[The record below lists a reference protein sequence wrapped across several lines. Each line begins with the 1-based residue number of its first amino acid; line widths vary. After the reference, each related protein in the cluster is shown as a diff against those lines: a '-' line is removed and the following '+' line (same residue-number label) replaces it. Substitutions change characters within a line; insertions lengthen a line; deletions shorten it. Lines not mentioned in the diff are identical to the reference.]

1 MDNDLST
8 NVRIAVLID
17 ADNTSP
23 KYAEALLEELAKY
36 GTPTIKRAYGDFS
49 SQRLSGWT
57 RELNARAIRA
67 IHQTAFTTGKNST
80 DSALIIDAMDLLYAG
95 NVEAFALVS
104 SDSDFTGLALRLR
117 ESGKVVYGLGRQRTP
132 QSLQNACDRF
142 IALEVLGE
150 DSSEPA
156 RRTAP
161 ADDAEDPDGP
171 DVLDDTDDAPR
182 LNLEGALTRAVNA
195 TADDEG
201 WSSVSA
207 IGNHLSRTHASFD
220 PRNFGHAKLSS
231 LVAAQPYLE
240 SLTEGRQ
247 ILVRLKGTP
256 AKGTSTKAPADKAA
270 PQKAAPPKAAP
281 TRAAEKKT
289 APTETAQTTTAPK
302 KATTRKTTAR
312 KTTAKKA
319 APPAAPEPE
328 ETAPVTGSVTGS
340 ATTKPTV
347 TRTVRRTTAK
357 KA

>member
-150 DSSEPA
+150 QASEPSG
-156 RRTAP
+156 RSAP
-161 ADDAEDPDGP
+161 ADEADESDAPD
-171 DVLDDTDDAPR
+171 DADAAPR
-182 LNLEGALTRAVNA
+182 LDLEGALTRAVNA

-207 IGNHLSRTHASFD
+207 IGNHLSRTQASFD

-256 AKGTSTKAPADKAA
+256 AKAATSKAPADKTDKTA
-270 PQKAAPPKAAP
+270 PQKAAPAKAAA
-281 TRAAEKKT
+281 TTASGEKAEKD
-289 APTETAQTTTAPK
+289 ETATAPK
-302 KATTRKTTAR
+302 KTTTRKTAAR
-312 KTTAKKA
+312 KTAAKKA
-319 APPAAPEPE
+319 QPAAAPEPE
-328 ETAPVTGSVTGS
+328 EPVSVTGS

>member
-1 MDNDLST
+1 MDNDPSSS
-8 NVRIAVLID
+8 VRIAVLID

-67 IHQTAFTTGKNST
+67 IHQNAFTTGKNST

-156 RRTAP
+156 AEP
-161 ADDAEDPDGP
+161 HDEDASADL
-171 DVLDDTDDAPR
+171 LDDTDDAPQ
-182 LNLEGALTRAVNA
+182 LNLESALTRAVNA

-201 WSSVSA
+201 WTDVSA

-231 LVAAQPYLE
+231 LVSAQPYLE
-240 SLTEGRQ
+240 SRPEGRQ
-247 ILVRLKGTP
+247 ILVRLKGKP
-256 AKGTSTKAPADKAA
+256 AKAPAKASSDKASSGKQQSDKA
-270 PQKAAPPKAAP
+270 PSDK
-281 TRAAEKKT
+281 
-289 APTETAQTTTAPK
+289 
-302 KATTRKTTAR
+302 
-312 KTTAKKA
+312 
-319 APPAAPEPE
+319 APEPE
-328 ETAPVTGSVTGS
+328 Q
-340 ATTKPTV
+340 ATPPSTKPTV
-347 TRTVRRTTAK
+347 TRTTRRSTAK
-357 KA
+357 KAPATEAPSTPEPEPEPTTPTSTKPTVTRTTRRTAKKAAKKS